1 MLMRFWECQFAI
13 MGHIKAMFLQVKV
26 WKKIL
31 ALLWCTKPSLP
42 INKYIMKAHI
52 VWQNWFTLLCQLGFK
67 STALDNRPDY
77 STRVIEAIFDQF
89 YMDNYLDSFPSLE
102 QAISVTVDV
111 IQLLKSSGFNLSL
124 FQTTKKF

>member
-1 MLMRFWECQFAI
+1 
-13 MGHIKAMFLQVKV
+13 
-26 WKKIL
+26 
-31 ALLWCTKPSLP
+31 
-42 INKYIMKAHI
+42 MKAHI

-89 YMDNYLDSFPSLE
+89 YMDNSLE
-102 QAISVTVDV
+102 QAISVIVDV